1 MGVGK
6 IFKVL
11 IIIVVCVIIGAMVIN
26 VIVPNAVSGLI
37 DATEGMM
44 YKASGI
50 SFDFNGNG
58 TAGSDSSGSSDFTG
72 SSTAGDA
79 ADELG
84 TVEGFK

>member
-1 MGVGK
+1 
-6 IFKVL
+6 
-11 IIIVVCVIIGAMVIN
+11 
-26 VIVPNAVSGLI
+26 
-37 DATEGMM
+37 M

-58 TAGSDSSGSSDFTG
+58 TAGSDSSGSDFDFTG

>member
-11 IIIVVCVIIGAMVIN
+11 IVIVVCVMIGAMAIN

-72 SSTAGDA
+72 SSTGDA

>member
-1 MGVGK
+1 MSVGK

-26 VIVPNAVSGLI
+26 VIVPNAVSALV
-37 DATEGMM
+37 DSTEGML

-58 TAGSDSSGSSDFTG
+58 VAGADATGSMDFTG

-79 ADELG
+79 ADEL
-84 TVEGFK
+84 TQVEGFN

>member
-11 IIIVVCVIIGAMVIN
+11 IVIVVCVMIGAMAIN
-26 VIVPNAVSGLI
+26 VIVPNAVSGLV

-58 TAGSDSSGSSDFTG
+58 IAGSNSSGSSEFTG
-72 SSTAGDA
+72 SNAAGDA